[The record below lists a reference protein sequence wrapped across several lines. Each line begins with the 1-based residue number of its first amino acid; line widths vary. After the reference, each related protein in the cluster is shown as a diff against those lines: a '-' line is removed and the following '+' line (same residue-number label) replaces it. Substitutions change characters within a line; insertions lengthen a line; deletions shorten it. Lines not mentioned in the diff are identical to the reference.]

1 MGVMN
6 PPGLFATALK
16 LTTEFHPSEGYPI
29 AYTPEWRTAEGTAEQ
44 AEVCNHTFDLEVDE
58 FTEASLQYCS
68 CADGVFFLYRTTK
81 IDAQTNDH
89 YDPTYTLFFVAK
101 SSIAVVE
108 LGTYQRTG
116 FVEHTGAQLFIAT
129 EDGKK
134 VTYIDYAQG
143 DKICFVESGGV
154 WTANRYL
161 LGTFPLSFPS
171 EDGWVD
177 ASGENIYA
185 LAGDSGGVYNFLV
198 TPMSASGGLSHP
210 TFRVSGVEN
219 NIQLAPAGGF
229 FFATPFNTQSKGVYL
244 AVDTTVKGLLYA
256 DFNPTEML
264 ATLLVQGSYNLY
276 SRAQTQV
283 IFDTEENGSLVA
295 FDTYNAYPAAPQNY
309 GGGSVGVVP
318 AEYSAL
324 PPPSSIGGATDFG
337 EGSKYRK
344 LVVRS
349 DTPAAIKVC
358 RYSNGGFTPNTL
370 NVMAD
375 GFSPA
380 VFSDD
385 SPTNEKFVAIW
396 VGEKDAL
403 PPEPYSEFFTS
414 FTKSYEVR
422 GYKA

>member
-1 MGVMN
+1 MQMG

-16 LTTEFHPSEGYPI
+16 LTPEIHPSEGYPI
-29 AYTPEWRTAEGTAEQ
+29 AYTPEWRTADGTVEQ

-58 FTEASLQYCS
+58 FTEVALQYCS
-68 CADGVFFLYRTTK
+68 CADGVFFLYRTAK
-81 IDAQTNDH
+81 IDAQTYDH

-116 FVEHTGAQLFIAT
+116 FVEYTGDQLFITT

-143 DKICFVESGGV
+143 DKICFVESEGV
-154 WTANRYL
+154 WTVNRYA
-161 LGTFPLSFPS
+161 LGVFPLSFPS

-185 LAGDSGGVYNFLV
+185 LAGDSDGMFNFLV
-198 TPMSASGGLSHP
+198 TPMSASGGFSHP
-210 TFRVSGVEN
+210 TFRLSGGET
-219 NIQLAPAGGF
+219 NIWLAPVGGF

-244 AVDTTVKGLLYA
+244 AVDTTVKGLLYV
-256 DFNPTEML
+256 DFNPTEMS

-276 SRAQTQV
+276 SRVQTQV
-283 IFDTEENGSLVA
+283 IFDTEANGALVA
-295 FDTYNAYPAAPQNY
+295 FDTYSTYPAAPQNY

-318 AEYSAL
+318 AGYSAL
-324 PPPSSIGGATDFG
+324 PPPSSIGGADDFG
-337 EGSKYRK
+337 EGSKYQK

-358 RYSNGGFTPNTL
+358 RYSDEGVTPNTL
-370 NVMAD
+370 NVIAD

-385 SPTNEKFVAIW
+385 SLTNEKFVAIW
-396 VGEKDAL
+396 VGEGGTL
-403 PPEPYSEFFTS
+403 PPELYSEFFTS